1 MLRHT
6 PLRGAPDL
14 EARLSIGTGHSTF
27 SFSLVFDSEALQR
40 KEGWEE
46 PANAELPTQSVYSP
60 HTPQP
65 QEHMLEEDT
74 QGTTHE
80 QNRLHT
86 SCLVTAP
93 LEPFLFSIWDFMGL
107 FLLVFSSVTNLS
119 VL

>member
-86 SCLVTAP
+86 SCLVIAP